1 MNLKKNF
8 LLLIFFIIII
18 LQVLLSTNNNEK
30 TSFRIF
36 KWTVQDIS
44 IGKLIGISFF
54 SGLCISTLL
63 NTTITNYKKNTFENT
78 NDNFEP
84 VNNEEAMKSNFD
96 IPPER
101 DIRDSQP
108 TISVNYRVISNN
120 EDNNLN
126 TNKNF
131 SKSPETQ
138 DDWENIDNN
147 W

>member
-1 MNLKKNF
+1 M
-8 LLLIFFIIII
+8 
-18 LQVLLSTNNNEK
+18 QVLLSTNNNEK

-36 KWTVQDIS
+36 KWTVQEVS

-108 TISVNYRVISNN
+108 TISVNYRVISNT

-131 SKSPETQ
+131 SKSPESK

>member
-1 MNLKKNF
+1 M
-8 LLLIFFIIII
+8 
-18 LQVLLSTNNNEK
+18 QVLLSTNNNEK